1 MPVALTGESA
11 PVADAEEAE
20 ALGLALLVV
29 GAQVPEEVPALAP
42 LSNRALGSDV
52 AVVKAADPPHS
63 ELLPVIALCGM
74 ALPTVGLTPGI
85 VTCVAPNAMPTGGT

>member
-1 MPVALTGESA
+1 MPAALTGVSA
-11 PVADAEEAE
+11 PVTFAEEAE
-20 ALGLALLVV
+20 APGLAMLVV
-29 GAQVPEEVPALAP
+29 GAQVPDAALALAP

-52 AVVKAADPPHS
+52 AVVRAADPPHT

-85 VTCVAPNAMPTGGT
+85 VTCVAPNAMPTDGT